1 VSEDI
6 KKISVQCRRGMLE
19 LDFLLERFLEN
30 KYASLSETQKTAFA
44 RLLTYSDPELLDW
57 LTGVE
62 IPTDPE
68 LASLL
73 RFISSQPA
81 AG

>member
-1 VSEDI
+1 MSENI
-6 KKISVQCRRGMLE
+6 KKTRVQCRRGMLE

-30 KYASLSETQKTAFA
+30 KYVSLSEAQKAAFA

-62 IPTDPE
+62 MPADPE
-68 LASLL
+68 LAALL
-73 RFISSQPA
+73 SYIKFV
-81 AG
+81 